1 MVDGIGT
8 GQRDRDPDKNRGQD
22 WGVDWLG
29 PEGQSIVEE
38 GGEERGWEGHGARPE
53 EASNTQTT
61 FCEPS
66 WHLLWDRDSCL
77 SAPWTSVP
85 PQDCHCAEDQEC
97 WLENSTPSSQHQEAR
112 RGAQLV
118 PLHQV
123 PKLEETQSWWHW
135 QIRPLTLAVL
145 PGREVTALAVQ
156 PAAWEAGLQLLQ
168 KHPWP
173 PAFCDSLLKGALL
186 ARGPEAS
193 PAPKG
198 PPQDPLVVPFQAQQP
213 QGLGVDIR
221 ALAGDRRAPSPDPT
235 PAPLRNQ
242 VFSLSHLRC
251 FLSGPVPST
260 RPTETISLLLQAPEA
275 GTGPASCCVA

>member
-1 MVDGIGT
+1 MPVT
-8 GQRDRDPDKNRGQD
+8 GPRADTQAPGRHSRAAAAQPSQ
-22 WGVDWLG
+22 
-29 PEGQSIVEE
+29 PC
-38 GGEERGWEGHGARPE
+38 GAR
-53 EASNTQTT
+53 
-61 FCEPS
+61 
-66 WHLLWDRDSCL
+66 WSCRPCCCC
-77 SAPWTSVP
+77 SPAHP
-85 PQDCHCAEDQEC
+85 PP
-97 WLENSTPSSQHQEAR
+97 LPVSSRPPNPRTACR
-112 RGAQLV
+112 AYS
-118 PLHQV
+118 QV

-242 VFSLSHLRC
+242 VLSLSHLCC